1 MGFFTAENH
10 FHTFVQCLFRALCRN
25 ADIAT
30 HSLAHSVLYKLDA
43 RHNFNL
49 GSLTHEKPIP
59 NEWHS
64 QALLTFGPF
73 GPKLTSSLF
82 FLGIIENIILNR
94 NLSFHVFSDNQG
106 LKTDQIFFGRW
117 VNKHNVTHIF
127 REYSETFERNLSICY
142 RRGPRKLC
150 HFCFLL
156 FLYNKLDSLA
166 FLLLKILNSKHLHL
180 LHKMFLFNFILHVWS
195 SKLWQD
201 ALIVIWTYPYIVCN
215 CVFWGAPPSFLYSS
229 ILRLIF
235 SFELLVLS

>member
-1 MGFFTAENH
+1 MT
-10 FHTFVQCLFRALCRN
+10 QPSS
-25 ADIAT
+25 ADIWSFWT
-30 HSLAHSVLYKLDA
+30 KTDIVS
-43 RHNFNL
+43 
-49 GSLTHEKPIP
+49 I
-59 NEWHS
+59 
-64 QALLTFGPF
+64 
-73 GPKLTSSLF
+73 
-82 FLGIIENIILNR
+82 FLGIIENTILKR
-94 NLSFHVFSDNQG
+94 NLSFHVSSDNQG

-117 VNKHNVTHIF
+117 VNKHSVTHIF
-127 REYSETFERNLSICY
+127 REYSKTFERSLSICY

-180 LHKMFLFNFILHVWS
+180 LHKMFLFNFILQVWS

-201 ALIVIWTYPYIVCN
+201 ALVVIWTYPYIVCN